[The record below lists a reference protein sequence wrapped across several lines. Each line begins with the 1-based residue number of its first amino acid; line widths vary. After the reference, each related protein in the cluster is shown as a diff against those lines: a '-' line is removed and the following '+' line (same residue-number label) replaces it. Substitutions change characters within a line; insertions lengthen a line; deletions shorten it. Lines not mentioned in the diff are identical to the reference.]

1 MGETRSEIIRLLRST
16 KREGIIKL
24 ITWMEIYGF
33 FKAPCSSGNHLA
45 KEGGL
50 AEHSLNVYGIMRN
63 DYLTK
68 YPSDN
73 TEEMLNSIAICSI
86 LHDLGKTGDYEKPNY
101 VPNMVKDGR
110 PKKDNPD
117 QKYKQSDN
125 KPYVINPELLY
136 TPHEIR
142 SIAIANRFIQLTEQE
157 EFAIL
162 YHNGLY
168 GSLKYDIQGKETPLY
183 LLLHFADMWA
193 SRVVEIEESE
203 GK

>member
-1 MGETRSEIIRLLRST
+1 MEETRNEIVKRLTAT
-16 KREGIIKL
+16 KREGIDKL
-24 ITWMEIYGF
+24 IAWMDTYGF
-33 FKAPCSSGNHLA
+33 FKAPCSGGNHLA

-86 LHDLGKTGDYEKPNY
+86 LHDLGKTGDFGKPNY
-101 VPNMVKDGR
+101 VEKYLKKCDKEGNPIRSESNPYEINKD
-110 PKKDNPD
+110 
-117 QKYKQSDN
+117 
-125 KPYVINPELLY
+125 LLY
-136 TPHEIR
+136 VPHEVR
-142 SIAIANRFIQLTEQE
+142 SISIASQFIQLTEDE
-157 EFAIL
+157 YFAIL

-168 GSLKYDIQGKETPLY
+168 GDFKYDIQGKETVLY
-183 LLLHFADMWA
+183 MLLHFADLWA
-193 SRVVEIEESE
+193 SRVVEIKESE

>member
-1 MGETRSEIIRLLRST
+1 MGETRSEIINLLRST
-16 KREGIIKL
+16 KREGIVKL

-33 FKAPCSSGNHLA
+33 FKAPCSGGNHLA

-86 LHDLGKTGDYEKPNY
+86 LHDLGKAGDFGKPNY
-101 VPNMVKDGR
+101 VENYL
-110 PKKDNPD
+110 KKCDKEGNPIR
-117 QKYKQSDN
+117 SES
-125 KPYVINPELLY
+125 KPYEINKDLLY
-136 TPHEIR
+136 VPHEVR
-142 SIAIANRFIQLTEQE
+142 SISIASQFIQLTEDE
-157 EFAIL
+157 YFAIL

-168 GSLKYDIQGKETPLY
+168 GNFKYDIQGKETPLY
-183 LLLHFADMWA
+183 LLL
-193 SRVVEIEESE
+193 
-203 GK
+203 